1 MGITSTPSRNLSH
14 SWRRSGRRAA
24 LRRPSGSQHWPTEPR
39 RACPKGPCPRRRR
52 REQRR
57 ASKQYPEADTA
68 MGPPRG
74 ASATV
79 RLASLANG
87 AATSMPERA
96 MPAPEAAEAAPRLDC
111 RQASRASRA
120 RRRADATTHVLA
132 KKGESTV
139 TPVHAFNLE
148 VHEVDLRGA
157 RTRFLLD
164 SLETTLCAVRTMR
177 TGSRPRPTRRRT
189 NKINWRRR
197 RPLRLLTA
205 GSRRCGL
212 SRFLPQSLGGGSGG
226 GRSPGRKS
234 CVVVRYQIEPC
245 ARV

>member
-52 REQRR
+52 RKPRR

-164 SLETTLCAVRTMR
+164 SLETTLCACGRCVRAVDHD
-177 TGSRPRPTRRRT
+177 RRVAGRIKS
-189 NKINWRRR
+189 NGDAAAHFVFLQ
-197 RPLRLLTA
+197 PDLGVAAFPAFSLRA
-205 GSRRCGL
+205 
-212 SRFLPQSLGGGSGG
+212 
-226 GRSPGRKS
+226 
-234 CVVVRYQIEPC
+234 
-245 ARV
+245 

>member
-1 MGITSTPSRNLSH
+1 
-14 SWRRSGRRAA
+14 
-24 LRRPSGSQHWPTEPR
+24 
-39 RACPKGPCPRRRR
+39 
-52 REQRR
+52 
-57 ASKQYPEADTA
+57 

-79 RLASLANG
+79 QLAALANG

-164 SLETTLCAVRTMR
+164 SLETTLCACGRCVRA
-177 TGSRPRPTRRRT
+177 GDHDRRVAGRIKS
-189 NKINWRRR
+189 NGDAAAHFVFLQ
-197 RPLRLLTA
+197 PDLGVAAFPAFSLRA
-205 GSRRCGL
+205 
-212 SRFLPQSLGGGSGG
+212 
-226 GRSPGRKS
+226 
-234 CVVVRYQIEPC
+234 
-245 ARV
+245 

>member
-1 MGITSTPSRNLSH
+1 M
-14 SWRRSGRRAA
+14 
-24 LRRPSGSQHWPTEPR
+24 
-39 RACPKGPCPRRRR
+39 
-52 REQRR
+52 
-57 ASKQYPEADTA
+57 
-68 MGPPRG
+68 
-74 ASATV
+74 
-79 RLASLANG
+79 
-87 AATSMPERA
+87 
-96 MPAPEAAEAAPRLDC
+96 
-111 RQASRASRA
+111 
-120 RRRADATTHVLA
+120 
-132 KKGESTV
+132 

-245 ARV
+245 ARVKGGWRLYKRGRGFCARLRAAQGSRRTHNRCGAVNMNYSSGARVCVAPRGLAARAAKARSAKFESGHA